1 MELPVVTWLH
11 GSRWFN
17 APNSLISRLAT
28 MNVFIFDRAP
38 VCCDYIYQTRKLG
51 LLHPSSGTM
60 SPMSLP
66 GSLSAKLAKKTS
78 CQARVSL
85 CRSRK
90 SACSQATPI
99 TSKSIQED
107 KKNTRLVRGRASD
120 GGSHR
125 WSCTDGLDPCFWE
138 SSILENAFLRRQPI
152 LQRSDRWS
160 AKPGSCFSKQ
170 IWRLIGMNLERQRE
184 VALCGKTEKMR
195 QY

>member
-1 MELPVVTWLH
+1 MYPYTRECTWAYLFCPSLLLH
-11 GSRWFN
+11 MHITLWSIWSYPLSRGFTALGDSVPG

-38 VCCDYIYQTRKLG
+38 VCCYYIYQPRKLG

-78 CQARVSL
+78 CQARVRL
-85 CRSRK
+85 YRSRK
-90 SACSQATPI
+90 SSRLAYSQATPI

-125 WSCTDGLDPCFWE
+125 
-138 SSILENAFLRRQPI
+138 
-152 LQRSDRWS
+152 
-160 AKPGSCFSKQ
+160 
-170 IWRLIGMNLERQRE
+170 
-184 VALCGKTEKMR
+184 
-195 QY
+195 